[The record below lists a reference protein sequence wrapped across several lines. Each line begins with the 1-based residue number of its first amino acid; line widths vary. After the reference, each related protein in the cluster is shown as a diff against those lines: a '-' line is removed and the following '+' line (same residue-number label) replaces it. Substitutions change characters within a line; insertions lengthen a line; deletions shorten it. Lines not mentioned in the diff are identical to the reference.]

1 MSVNTSIISDYM
13 NLTSTTGNTLGNE
26 GGVASVAYEGNE
38 LLFTE
43 TDGDVIRMDAANLTA
58 DEVKALADELGATV
72 ATQETEEAGATETTA
87 EDGDLEANKAKLAK
101 LEAQWD
107 NLNKSAE
114 TIKETVEK
122 LSEEI
127 KESLDAA
134 LEEQEQITKDE
145 QKRINEMVQ
154 DNIAQFKKDK
164 ENGKDVSLGD
174 LQGQIKDGLSNS
186 GFDEEMSSLVSD
198 LVVTNAKMVQMDG
211 LLSELGVIN
220 GQMKQ
225 LDTSMTELENTI
237 EEQEKAAE
245 EAANCNPCD
254 PIGFKDENGT
264 TFEFVIDKDGN
275 GELSNFS
282 EFLGSEN
289 FFDEMVALDAD
300 GSNDV
305 TNEELTNAGVQVL
318 VTNADGSQELKS
330 IEEAFGGEEVN
341 VDLASYTEAEEG
353 AVAENGQRLLG
364 NYDIS
369 IGDDTYEGYSTLDSE
384 EYLLN
389 NYTFTD
395 ADPAAAIA
403 GNAAEGAEEAEGE
416 ISERTNTTDGIDAF
430 IEDYSAKL
438 AAFEEQFANVVELLG
453 LDEEL
458 IATVQEF
465 AETTGTAAAQSII
478 NEIEAQQAEEAEE
491 KEEETAAVDGT
502 EGANNE
508 EAEEEEKEEEK
519 AA

>member
-87 EDGDLEANKAKLAK
+87 EDGDLEANKAKLAE

-174 LQGQIKDGLSNS
+174 LQGQIKEGLSNS
-186 GFDEEMSSLVSD
+186 GFDEEMSALVSD

-245 EAANCNPCD
+245 EASKSCD

-289 FFDEMVALDAD
+289 FFDEMVALDTD

-353 AVAENGQRLLG
+353 AVAENGQELLG
-364 NYDIS
+364 NYNIS

-438 AAFEEQFANVVELLG
+438 AAF
-453 LDEEL
+453 
-458 IATVQEF
+458 
-465 AETTGTAAAQSII
+465 AAQSII

-491 KEEETAAVDGT
+491 KEEETAAVDGA

-508 EAEEEEKEEEK
+508 EAEEEKEEEK
-519 AA
+519 EAA

>member
-87 EDGDLEANKAKLAK
+87 EDGDLEANKAKLAE

-174 LQGQIKDGLSNS
+174 LQGQIKEGLSNS
-186 GFDEEMSSLVSD
+186 GFDEEMSALVSD

-245 EAANCNPCD
+245 EASKSCD

-300 GSNDV
+300 IYQSA
-305 TNEELTNAGVQVL
+305 TIHMKA
-318 VTNADGSQELKS
+318 
-330 IEEAFGGEEVN
+330 
-341 VDLASYTEAEEG
+341 
-353 AVAENGQRLLG
+353 
-364 NYDIS
+364 
-369 IGDDTYEGYSTLDSE
+369 TLH
-384 EYLLN
+384 
-389 NYTFTD
+389 
-395 ADPAAAIA
+395 
-403 GNAAEGAEEAEGE
+403 
-416 ISERTNTTDGIDAF
+416 
-430 IEDYSAKL
+430 
-438 AAFEEQFANVVELLG
+438 
-453 LDEEL
+453 
-458 IATVQEF
+458 
-465 AETTGTAAAQSII
+465 
-478 NEIEAQQAEEAEE
+478 
-491 KEEETAAVDGT
+491 
-502 EGANNE
+502 
-508 EAEEEEKEEEK
+508 
-519 AA
+519 

>member
-1 MSVNTSIISDYM
+1 MTIDVAALGSQYTNWSAAEGATAGNGGALEISYEDSI
-13 NLTSTTGNTLGNE
+13 LT
-26 GGVASVAYEGNE
+26 
-38 LLFTE
+38 FTE
-43 TDGDVIRMDAANLTA
+43 ADGDSYQVNAADLTDADLEALAKEVGGTIKGA
-58 DEVKALADELGATV
+58 DETEGADA
-72 ATQETEEAGATETTA
+72 TA
-87 EDGDLEANKAKLAK
+87 EDAELEANKEKKAELQ
-101 LEAQWD
+101 AQWD
-107 NLNKSAE
+107 ALNSSAE

-127 KESLDAA
+127 KTSLDEAIEA
-134 LEEQEQITKDE
+134 QKEITEEEQERVKELVSTQIE
-145 QKRINEMVQ
+145 
-154 DNIAQFKKDK
+154 QFKKDK
-164 ENGKDVSLGD
+164 EAGKDVKMSD
-174 LQGQIKDGLSNS
+174 LQANIKAGLAEG
-186 GFDEEMSSLVSD
+186 GFDEEMSTILSD
-198 LVVTNAKMVQMDG
+198 LVVTNTKMVTMDS
-211 LLSELGVIN
+211 LLDELGVIN
-220 GQMKQ
+220 GQMKM
-225 LDTSMTELENTI
+225 LDTEMANLDKVI
-237 EEQEKAAE
+237 EEQEKAAAE
-245 EAANCNPCD
+245 AAANCNPCD
-254 PIGFKDENGT
+254 PIGFKDEDGT
-264 TFEFVIDKDGN
+264 TYEFVVDKDGN

-353 AVAENGQRLLG
+353 AVAENGQQLLG